1 MKQTVRFLSLGLTA
15 VLCLAMLLCGCS
27 GDAGESSGS
36 GGSRGEIADLA
47 GKEIT
52 FSGSAFYMPEDENS
66 EEYEEMASFKAEVE
80 SLFNCKIT
88 IVVYEPWD
96 VYAQKI
102 QDMTMSGD
110 HMADVISFDQ
120 WLYPKIMLTGILLPI
135 QDYVPLTDAFYDA
148 EAQSYWSYNGNTY
161 AVSPVAKTVPDGWLV
176 YNKTLF
182 EGKGLDSKYNL
193 TELVK
198 NRQWT
203 WEKFRE
209 VMRDSTID
217 SDGDGETD
225 IYGLAGTGL
234 QFGRLTNYFVR
245 SNGGTYAVKDGNR
258 VTLTIEDPKFMRALE
273 FMHQLTWEDK
283 VIPTEDRWRGY
294 ANLTHFANGE
304 CMFYAMINHY
314 IGQLK
319 TMTMDGEMFS
329 ILPMPIGPDAGGEY
343 INFCSGVNMY
353 GMPATTENRAEAGMV
368 LDYWLRNKPDRNKDV
383 RETWSDM
390 VYDTESLD
398 VIEMLADMPHKLDL
412 ASWGYTSLNTLVLSE
427 HEIVDRTPP
436 ATLVA
441 AYKDAIESEIRQLWS
456 LAE

>member
-1 MKQTVRFLSLGLTA
+1 MKKRMFRLSLLALVT
-15 VLCLAMLLCGCS
+15 VLFMTTLLCGCS
-27 GDAGESSGS
+27 NNTGNNS
-36 GGSRGEIADLA
+36 GGEQGTIADL
-47 GKEIT
+47 KELTIT

-66 EEYEEMASFKAEVE
+66 EEYEEMVNFKAEVE
-80 SLFNCKIT
+80 RLFNCKIE

-120 WLYPKIMLTGILLPI
+120 WLYPKIMLTDILLPI
-135 QDYVPLTDAFYDA
+135 QEYVPVTDEFYDA

-161 AVSPVAKTVPDGWLV
+161 AVSPVSKTIPDGWLV

-182 EGKGLDSKYNL
+182 EEKGLNSKYNL
-193 TELVK
+193 TELVN

-217 SDGDGETD
+217 DDGDGETD

-234 QFGRLTNYFVR
+234 QFGRLTNYLVR
-245 SNGGTYAVKDGNR
+245 SNGGTYAVKDGNN
-258 VTLTIEDPKFMRALE
+258 VVLTLEDQKFMRALE

-283 VIPTEDRWRGY
+283 VIPTADRWRGY

-319 TMTMDGEMFS
+319 EMTMEGEVFS

-353 GMPATTENRAEAGMV
+353 GMPATTKNRKEAGMV
-368 LDYWLRNKPDRNKDV
+368 LDYWLRNKPGRDKGI
-383 RETWSDM
+383 REGWSDM

-398 VIEMLADMPHKLDL
+398 VIEMLANTPHKLDL

-441 AYKDAIESEIRQLWS
+441 AYKDAINNEIKQLWS

>member
-1 MKQTVRFLSLGLTA
+1 MKKRILHLLLLTLVTA
-15 VLCLAMLLCGCS
+15 LFMTTLLCGC
-27 GDAGESSGS
+27 GDNAGDNP
-36 GGSRGEIADLA
+36 GGKQEVIADLN
-47 GKEIT
+47 GLTIT
-52 FSGSAFYMPEDENS
+52 FSGSAFYLPEDENS
-66 EEYEEMASFKAEVE
+66 EEYEEMVNFKAEVE
-80 SLFNCKIT
+80 RLLNCKIE

-120 WLYPKIMLTGILLPI
+120 WLYPKIMLTDILLPI
-135 QDYVPLTDAFYDA
+135 QEYVPVTDEFYDA
-148 EAQSYWSYNGNTY
+148 EAQGYWSYNGNTY
-161 AVSPVAKTVPDGWLV
+161 AVSPVSKTVPDGWLV

-182 EGKGLDSKYNL
+182 EEKGLNSKYKL

-198 NRQWT
+198 TREWT
-203 WEKFRE
+203 WDKFRE
-209 VMRDSTID
+209 VLRDSTMD
-217 SDGDGETD
+217 TDGDGVTD

-234 QFGRLTNYFVR
+234 QFGRLTNYLVR
-245 SNGGTYAVKDGNR
+245 SNGGTYAVKDGNN
-258 VTLTIEDPKFMRALE
+258 VVLTLEDQKFMRALE
-273 FMHQLTWEDK
+273 FMHTLTWEDK

-294 ANLTHFANGE
+294 GNLTHFANGE

-319 TMTMDGEMFS
+319 TMTMEGEVFS

-353 GMPATTENRAEAGMV
+353 GMPATTQNRKEAGMV
-368 LDYWLRNKPDRNKDV
+368 LDYWLRNKPDRDKEV
-383 RETWSDM
+383 REGWSDM

-398 VIEMLADMPHKLDL
+398 MIEMLANTPHKLDL

-441 AYKDAIESEIRQLWS
+441 AYKDAINNEIKQLWS